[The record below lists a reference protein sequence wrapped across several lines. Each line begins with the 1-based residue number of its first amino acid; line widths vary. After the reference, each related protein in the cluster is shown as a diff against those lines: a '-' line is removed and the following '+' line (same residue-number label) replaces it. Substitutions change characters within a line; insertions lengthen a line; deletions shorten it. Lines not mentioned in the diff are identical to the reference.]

1 MCIYKDM
8 NKNIKFK
15 RQMKSTLNSR
25 ESKLRKKSYTL
36 EIICLHYFI
45 LDESSFFLEM
55 NGYLHVKT

>member
-1 MCIYKDM
+1 M

-25 ESKLRKKSYTL
+25 ESKLRKISYTL